1 MGTPTEL
8 KRTSMRGQLLLVECE
23 PLGPGLAVLPSVP
36 GVIDAAVF
44 GSGVHVVVK
53 DAAQSAPAIR
63 QALESQNIHVHRIEP
78 ISPSLEDVFVTL
90 TSPAPAATKAAA

>member
-1 MGTPTEL
+1 VT
-8 KRTSMRGQLLLVECE
+8 
-23 PLGPGLAVLPSVP
+23 

-44 GSGVHVVVK
+44 GSGVHVVVQ
-53 DAAQSAPAIR
+53 DAARAGPAIR

-90 TSPAPAATKAAA
+90 TSPAPGATKVAA